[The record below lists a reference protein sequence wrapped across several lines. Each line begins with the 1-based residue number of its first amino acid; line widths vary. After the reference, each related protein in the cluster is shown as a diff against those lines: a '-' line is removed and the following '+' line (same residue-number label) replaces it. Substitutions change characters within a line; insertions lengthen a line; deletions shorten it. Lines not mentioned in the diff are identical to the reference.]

1 MAFSAGLLLLVGQ
14 SCLNLKFLFDKWKLC
29 IMIPCKFVFAFEGSG
44 SSDSLVHTA
53 DMHAVPRVGDKICF
67 VDRERQVEVKEITHN
82 INFTEKIH
90 EIIVYYGDY
99 S

>member
-1 MAFSAGLLLLVGQ
+1 
-14 SCLNLKFLFDKWKLC
+14 
-29 IMIPCKFVFAFEGSG
+29 
-44 SSDSLVHTA
+44 
-53 DMHAVPRVGDKICF
+53 MHAVPRVGDKICF

-82 INFTEKIH
+82 INSTEKTH